1 MLSAFSHWLW
11 CRFVIYGPYYVE
23 VVSFYAHFLDS
34 CVCVCVLNHK
44 WVWVLSEAFSASIEM
59 ILWFLLFSLLMW
71 YITLIDLWILKKS
84 LHSWDISCLSMMC
97 DPFNVLMNCWI
108 QVFPCGSDG
117 KESICSAGDLGLIPW
132 LWRSP
137 REGKGYPLQC
147 SCLENSKYRGAYWAT
162 VHGFTKS
169 RTRLNAFHFRF
180 GFHLLVFCWEFLC
193 FISSVILTSNFVFLW
208 YLCLTLISG

>member
-1 MLSAFSHWLW
+1 MPTFW
-11 CRFVIYGPYYVE
+11 I
-23 VVSFYAHFLDS
+23 VVCV

-108 QVFPCGSDG
+108 HFFPCGSDG
-117 KESICSAGDLGLIPW
+117 KESVCSAGDLGLIPW
-132 LWRSP
+132 LGRSP

-147 SCLENSKYRGAYWAT
+147 SGLDNSMDCI
-162 VHGFTKS
+162 VHGVAKS
-169 RTRLNAFHFRF
+169 RTQLSHFHFI
-180 GFHLLVFCWEFLC
+180 
-193 FISSVILTSNFVFLW
+193 FISF
-208 YLCLTLISG
+208 